1 MCSTLRTPCTALVTP
16 PRPPR
21 YIRTGNYAK
30 ILAQEALN
38 EPSMNTAAQ
47 RKLEQARQDAQ
58 EYASLGLRG

>member
-16 PRPPR
+16 PRPLR
-21 YIRTGNYAK
+21 YIRTGNYAR

-47 RKLEQARQDAQ
+47 RKLEKERKDAQ